1 MVVKT
6 SEGSYT
12 AMNLYTFTLRTMA
25 ASESIEKRFETI
37 LEKINSIIYTLDDL
51 LEDPIFLDT
60 IHGEEELSLDLTLEV
75 LDGIASKFE
84 PQVQV
89 KPQFPLVE
97 DDSFDVD

>member
-1 MVVKT
+1 
-6 SEGSYT
+6 
-12 AMNLYTFTLRTMA
+12 MNLYTFTLRTMA

-51 LEDPIFLDT
+51 LEDAVFLDT
-60 IHGEEELSLDLTLEV
+60 IHGEQELSLDLALEV
-75 LDGIASKFE
+75 LDGIAAKFE
-84 PQVQV
+84 LQVQV